1 MAGRLACLLL
11 ATTVLAAPPVLAAGV
26 DVAIVFAVDASAS
39 IGPDHALDQREG
51 HADALVDPQVL
62 AAIHRGREGCIA
74 VTYFEWG
81 SRDRFN
87 PILPWTRICDA
98 HDARIAA
105 SRIRKLGDRGVRDGS
120 ERTSLSFAIDH
131 ATWLL
136 DRLPSPAVVKII
148 DISCNGPNNDGVT
161 VGASHA
167 SALAKGYVI
176 NALVVVDSWKERPVD
191 LLGYLAEEIIGGSGA
206 FVMVSGRPQDY
217 KTALR
222 RKLVMEVSW
231 VATGAEEGHR

>member
-1 MAGRLACLLL
+1 MAGRLAYLLF
-11 ATTVLAAPPVLAAGV
+11 ATAVLAVPPARAAGV
-26 DVAIVFAVDASAS
+26 DAAIVFAVDASAS

-62 AAIHRGREGCIA
+62 AAIHRGKEGCIA
-74 VTYFEWG
+74 VAYFEWG

-98 HDARIAA
+98 HDAGSAA
-105 SRIRKLGDRGVRDGS
+105 SRIRNLGDRGVRNGS

-131 ATWLL
+131 STWLL
-136 DRLPSPAVVKII
+136 DRFPSAAVVKII
-148 DISCNGPNNDGVT
+148 DISCNGPNNDGGP

-167 SALAKGYVI
+167 GALAKGYVI
-176 NALVVVDSWKERPVD
+176 NALVVVNSWKARPVT
-191 LLGYLAEEIIGGSGA
+191 LLGYMAQEIIGGSGA

-222 RKLVMEVSW
+222 RKLIMEVGW
-231 VATGAEEGHR
+231 VMAQGEPGHR